1 MRNRKQT
8 SIPDFLC
15 QKAFFHKPHKRYF
28 FQNFIFRKCF
38 LFLGLPFFLYF
49 NFLIPIY
56 LHAQGEKISGKETI
70 PLASKIIK
78 VEAIAD
84 QNGVKVLIEG
94 NGELRQKSF
103 MIDNNRLVVDLLGTS
118 SQLESHILPGAEPV
132 LKKIRIGEHVSPNKV
147 RVVLDLSESVPFKV
161 IEKGKIISVFL
172 APESF
177 SEGPSFPSST
187 LLKTSQD
194 RVKEQV
200 LSSEGIEKV
209 PFGKA
214 TIVKETMGADN
225 TKQKT
230 ESLNQEGMKKGE
242 PILVASQIPKVE
254 NSQTPNGS
262 GETPGKEFGK
272 KVPVLA
278 KPSSDKDPKLITM
291 DFNNVDLPVLVKFI
305 SELTGKNFMI
315 DEKVRGRVTI
325 FSPKKLNPEE
335 AYGVFLSVLDLKG
348 LAALPVGE
356 VIQIV
361 PKNQLPE
368 TKDINVYFLENSNA
382 EDMAKLLA
390 GLVARSGGTAR
401 AQAVSKATGD
411 DSTGIEGPVQI
422 LPDKSTNAL
431 IITSSPEDF
440 ERIKKVIQQL
450 DVRRRQVYV
459 EAVILEIGLDTLR
472 EIGVEAQVPIKTD
485 SNNELSGVLQ
495 PAGGTNFGGISTL
508 ATQGP
513 VGLTGLAV
521 GIIKGTFEFQGNKFL
536 NIGALLRALQSD
548 SDVNIL
554 STPQLLT
561 SDNQKAEIV
570 VGQNIPITTGQSQ
583 TTGGNT
589 VTAIERMDVG
599 ITLRLVPQIMENNLV
614 KLDVFQEISTVTDTP
629 QSVQDLF
636 VGPTTNKRST
646 NTTVIVEDKQT
657 AVLGGLIRDDLIK
670 SERKVP
676 FLGDIPILGWL
687 FKFQSKRVEK
697 RNLLIFLTPYIVRN
711 GGELD
716 LVTARKTQEM
726 AEFLQENQVEIRKR
740 RLEFLEKGIH
750 PPGNPEVIR

>member
-1 MRNRKQT
+1 MLRNNKQDH
-8 SIPDFLC
+8 SIFLKVGFPPSSHNC
-15 QKAFFHKPHKRYF
+15 RVFSQSTFFK
-28 FQNFIFRKCF
+28 NIFYSLTLF
-38 LFLGLPFFLYF
+38 SFLGLPWMT
-49 NFLIPIY
+49 P
-56 LHAQGEKISGKETI
+56 
-70 PLASKIIK
+70 
-78 VEAIAD
+78 
-84 QNGVKVLIEG
+84 
-94 NGELRQKSF
+94 
-103 MIDNNRLVVDLLGTS
+103 
-118 SQLESHILPGAEPV
+118 
-132 LKKIRIGEHVSPNKV
+132 
-147 RVVLDLSESVPFKV
+147 
-161 IEKGKIISVFL
+161 
-172 APESF
+172 
-177 SEGPSFPSST
+177 
-187 LLKTSQD
+187 
-194 RVKEQV
+194 
-200 LSSEGIEKV
+200 EGIS
-209 PFGKA
+209 A
-214 TIVKETMGADN
+214 QNA
-225 TKQKT
+225 
-230 ESLNQEGMKKGE
+230 
-242 PILVASQIPKVE
+242 E
-254 NSQTPNGS
+254 NSSVTIKNQTDEITEENS
-262 GETPGKEFGK
+262 SSSKMTETDET
-272 KVPVLA
+272 
-278 KPSSDKDPKLITM
+278 SKLITM
-291 DFNNVDLPVLVKFI
+291 DFNNVDLPILVKFI
-305 SELTGKNFMI
+305 SELTEKNFMI

-325 FSPKKLNPEE
+325 FSPKKLTTEE
-335 AYGVFLSVLDLKG
+335 AYGVFLSVLNLKG

-390 GLVARSGGTAR
+390 GLVARSGGAGR
-401 AQAVSKATGD
+401 AQKVRQVGGGV
-411 DSTGIEGPVQI
+411 STGLEGPVQI

-450 DVRRRQVYV
+450 DVPQRQVYV

-485 SNNELSGVLQ
+485 SNNEPSSDVQ
-495 PAGGTNFGGISTL
+495 PAGGTNFGGITSFA
-508 ATQGP
+508 ATGP

-536 NIGALLRALQSD
+536 NVGALLRALQSD

-561 SDNQKAEIV
+561 TDNQKAEII

-589 VTAIERMDVG
+589 ITAIERMDVG
-599 ITLRLVPQIMENNLV
+599 ITLRLVPHIMENNRV

-629 QSVQDLF
+629 QSVEDTF

-657 AVLGGLIRDDLIK
+657 AVLGGLITDNLIV

-676 FLGDIPILGWL
+676 FLGDIPFLGWL
-687 FKFQSKRVEK
+687 FKFESKRVEK

-711 GGELD
+711 AEELNR
-716 LVTARKTQEM
+716 VTARKSQEI
-726 AEFLQENQVEIRKR
+726 AEFIQQNQVEIRKK

-750 PPGNPEVIR
+750 PPAKPEEIQ